1 MSAGSGLRSPTAP
14 ARRAALAALSI
25 ALCAPV
31 LAGGPEPPAPPPQQ
45 SHSVPVMLGTSGAS
59 VEVTRAED
67 GSYRLGE
74 LILTD
79 GHEHPD
85 AASGNTYVF
94 TLGPDGTWTAAYKP
108 VEQSV
113 ELGPADSLVLARAEN
128 GTWFSAAVGPVAAGQ
143 VVTAAAGASY
153 RLALADGLWSAVF
166 EPEQIPIAGTD
177 LVAVSTETGDGY
189 RVGPEAV
196 LPASGAGDVTVGGA
210 TYHVWPEDGGLHGA
224 RFDRVPH
231 GTDAAGANFRIGLA
245 SGLPVLSRD
254 DRETPANEDRTMLRV
269 GGAEFP
275 LGELLGTGESTV
287 RGGEIVREAREL
299 IARLRVDAEA
309 LLAVLDGDRDAVRR
323 MLERS
328 WDRAQEALDE
338 IFGKD
343 KIPLRRQLQ
352 PARALRAFDQLA
364 AALSSLPAFRAAT
377 GEDGRGRFP
386 EAALTAREAAEAY
399 AASEWEAQAVMGS
412 TGDTRYGAVRKR
424 VRPGGVA
431 VADPTLDPGDA
442 ADALREQLGL
452 AADEPLPAEGPLP
465 EHGAFA
471 YSTIGDTHQSWQVP
485 QDGTARYR
493 GGTAA
498 VSGTGTLYTGEI
510 ELLVRFRT
518 QTVSGWITKLTDGRG
533 RRWAYGRTEE
543 TVSQALLDRDSVEW
557 ISLPDMRLEAKADWA
572 RAKRDPEA
580 TREPEATIF
589 YTPGGLPPE
598 RVPATF
604 AGHLVGRG
612 REAGSQAVG
621 VWSVGEDRLDST
633 WMAGGFGADR
643 VATRPEPRPAADRG
657 MSVETALVPEGAG
670 GGPAAEIRDG
680 ILELR
685 GTQYGAHLGT
695 DDPDDEAAV
704 VRNGGTVVQTH
715 LLGLPELFDRQ
726 GSEQVHNGR
735 VFVDIARAEI
745 RRLRG
750 ALALSFPLLERTD
763 MSFREPVWELIDEHI
778 RYWLFGR
785 GWLGAYPTRRGLADD
800 RQALETIDKVL
811 EALESPAALE
821 AALKAHTDGVF
832 VGQGGRPIREVDV
845 REAWGRVES
854 RIRLWMGSTRYT
866 RFGAWRKQTAVNAAA
881 GYVDRLEGDEP
892 DGNGPD
898 AFAYSS
904 LEHTA
909 YSGDG
914 DPRFPLGALASYSGE
929 TVAVQ
934 GRTFYTGAVDL
945 RVRWRY
951 AWDGAEAGRLT
962 ATVSGLRDDLGD
974 WLTYDSGGTR
984 PRFVDRMRIADVAIL
999 VDGGRVRFADDD
1011 KSQATIRFADRNASA
1026 TPDAVSI
1033 EGRFVGKS
1041 MDGPLG
1047 AIGLW
1052 TVVDGRFGNGER
1064 MRGAFG
1070 AELDP

>member
-1 MSAGSGLRSPTAP
+1 MSARTGLRSPTAP
-14 ARRAALAALSI
+14 ARRAALTALAV
-25 ALCAPV
+25 ALCGPV
-31 LAGGPEPPAPPPQQ
+31 AAGHAEPPVAPREQPR
-45 SHSVPVMLGTSGAS
+45 SVRVDLGTSGAS

-67 GSYRLGE
+67 GSHRLGE
-74 LILTD
+74 TVLAE
-79 GHEHPD
+79 GYEHTD

-94 TLGPDGTWTAAYKP
+94 TQGPDGTWTAAYKP

-113 ELGPADSLVLARAEN
+113 PLGPAASLVLARAEN
-128 GTWFSAAVGPVAAGQ
+128 GTWFAASGPVDAGH
-143 VVTAAAGASY
+143 VVTAAGGASY

-177 LVAVSTETGDGY
+177 LVALSTESGDGY
-189 RVGPEAV
+189 RVGPGAV
-196 LPASGAGDVTVGGA
+196 LPASGAGDVTVEGA
-210 TYHVWPEDGGLHGA
+210 LYHVWRQDGGLHGA
-224 RFDRVPH
+224 RFDRAPH

-245 SGLPVLSRD
+245 SGLPVLSGD

-275 LGELLGTGESTV
+275 LGELLGTGQSTV
-287 RGGEIVREAREL
+287 RGRQIVRQAREL
-299 IARLRVDAEA
+299 IASLRVDAEA

-328 WDRAQEALDE
+328 WDRAQQALDG

-343 KIPLRRQLQ
+343 KIPLRRELQ

-364 AALSSLPAFRAAT
+364 AALASLPAFRAAT

-386 EAALTAREAAEAY
+386 EAALTASEAAEAF

-412 TGDTRYGAVRKR
+412 AGDTRYGAVRKR

-431 VADPTLDPGDA
+431 VADATLDPGAA

-452 AADEPLPAEGPLP
+452 PDDGALP

-498 VSGTGTLYTGEI
+498 VSGSGTLYTGEI

-533 RRWAYGRTEE
+533 RRWAYGRTGE

-557 ISLPDMRLEAKADWA
+557 ISLPDMRLEAKADWS
-572 RAKRDPEA
+572 RQKRD
-580 TREPEATIF
+580 TDMATIF
-589 YTPGGLPPE
+589 YVPGGQPAEP
-598 RVPATF
+598 VPATF
-604 AGHLVGRG
+604 EGHLVGRG
-612 REAGSQAVG
+612 GQAGSQAVG
-621 VWSVGEDRLDST
+621 VWSVGRDQLDST
-633 WMAGGFGADR
+633 WMAGGFGAGR
-643 VATRPEPRPAADRG
+643 VATGPEPRPAADRG

-726 GSEQVHNGR
+726 GSEQVHDGR
-735 VFVDIARAEI
+735 AFVDIARAEI

-750 ALALSFPLLERTD
+750 ALALSFPLFERTD

-821 AALKAHTDGVF
+821 AALKAYTDGVF
-832 VGQGGRPIREVDV
+832 VGQVGRPIREVDV
-845 REAWGRVES
+845 REAWERVES

-881 GYVDRLEGDEP
+881 GYVDRLAGDEP

-904 LEHTA
+904 LEQTA

-914 DPRFPLGALASYSGE
+914 DPRFPLGASASYSGE

-984 PRFVDRMRIADVAIL
+984 PRFVHRMSIKDVAIL
-999 VDGGRVRFADDD
+999 VDGGRGRVRFADDD
-1011 KSQATIRFADRNASA
+1011 ESQATILFGDRTASA
-1026 TPDAVSI
+1026 TPDGASI